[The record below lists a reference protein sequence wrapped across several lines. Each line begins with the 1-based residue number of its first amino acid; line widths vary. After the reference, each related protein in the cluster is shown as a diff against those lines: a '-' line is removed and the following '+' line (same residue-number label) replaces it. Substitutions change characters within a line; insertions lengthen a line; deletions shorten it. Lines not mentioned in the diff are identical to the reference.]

1 MQLVLSKT
9 TTTILLFFL
18 CLLNVEAQ
26 LGFCKG
32 NKGDPIF
39 KEDFGSGTG
48 NMMLPFGT
56 TTYRF
61 TANRPKDGCY
71 VVSNTHQHFNW
82 YKLKDHT
89 PGDKNGRMLI
99 VNAGYEPGEFFRVPV
114 SGLCENTSY
123 EFSSWI
129 VNLTREYT
137 KACGR
142 GIPIDVTFE
151 IWNKS
156 NMILLASGSTG
167 EIYGGNKPTWRQ
179 YALVFQT
186 RPNETS
192 VILKIRNNG
201 RGGCGNDLALDDI
214 EFKPCGDNVV
224 IKDKNNK
231 KRISVNKSYLPFS
244 TTLTLKPD
252 YTVFSNHFYQW
263 QKSEDGKNWEDIPS
277 AKTETYKVPATSSK
291 VFYRA
296 KVAENLQNLSNA
308 LCYSY
313 SDIYEIRISKEK
325 PIVLKRPAVKK
336 ITNLLQKGLD
346 EVNISLEK
354 PNVTAVSKYIDR
366 KTLPKTYKN
375 VVIVKNGYKVITDKV
390 WIDGAVGKYVQTK
403 ETVITQ
409 GHAQG
414 ETVIN
419 ETLYYKSAYGYNCI
433 KRTYTATSKL

>member
-1 MQLVLSKT
+1 
-9 TTTILLFFL
+9 
-18 CLLNVEAQ
+18 
-26 LGFCKG
+26 
-32 NKGDPIF
+32 
-39 KEDFGSGTG
+39 
-48 NMMLPFGT
+48 
-56 TTYRF
+56 
-61 TANRPKDGCY
+61 
-71 VVSNTHQHFNW
+71 
-82 YKLKDHT
+82 
-89 PGDKNGRMLI
+89 MLI

-156 NMILLASGSTG
+156 NKTLLASGSTG
-167 EIYGGNKPTWRQ
+167 AIYGGNKPTWRQ

-201 RGGCGNDLALDDI
+201 KGGCGNDLALDDI

-224 IKDKNNK
+224 IEDKNNK

-252 YTVFSNHFYQW
+252 YTVFSDHFYQW
-263 QKSEDGKNWEDIPS
+263 QTSKDGKNWEDIPG
-277 AKTETYKVPATSSK
+277 ARKETYKVPATSSK

-296 KVAENLQNLSNA
+296 KVAENSQNLNNA

-313 SDIYEIRISKEK
+313 SDFYEISISKEK
-325 PIVLKRPAVKK
+325 PIVLKRPGVKK
-336 ITNLLQKGLD
+336 TTNLVKKGLAG
-346 EVNISLEK
+346 VNIFLEEPK
-354 PNVTAVSKYIDR
+354 ITRMYIDR
-366 KTLPKTYKN
+366 KRLAKTYKD
-375 VVIVKNGYKVITDKV
+375 VIIVKNGCKIITDKV
-390 WIDGAVGKYVQTK
+390 WIDGAVGKYVQTTEK
-403 ETVITQ
+403 VIKK
-409 GHAQG
+409 GHALG

-419 ETLYYKSAYGYNCI
+419 ETLYYKAAYGYNCL
-433 KRTYTATSKL
+433 KRTYTVKSKL

>member
-9 TTTILLFFL
+9 TKTTAILLFFL
-18 CLLNVEAQ
+18 CFLNVEAQ

-32 NKGDPIF
+32 NTGDPIF
-39 KEDFGSGTG
+39 TEDFGSGIG
-48 NMMLPFGT
+48 NVKLPFGT
-56 TTYRF
+56 TTYKF
-61 TANRPKDGCY
+61 TKNRPKDGCY
-71 VVSNTHQHFNW
+71 VVSNTHKHFNW
-82 YKLKDHT
+82 YKLQDHT
-89 PGDKNGRMLI
+89 TGDKNGRMLI

-156 NMILLASGSTG
+156 NKTLLASGSTG
-167 EIYGGNKPTWRQ
+167 AIYGGNTPTWLQ

-201 RGGCGNDLALDDI
+201 KGGCGNDLALDDI
-214 EFKPCGDNVV
+214 EFKPCGDNV
-224 IKDKNNK
+224 IIEDRNNK
-231 KRISVNKSYLPFS
+231 KHISVNKSYLPFS

-252 YTVFSNHFYQW
+252 YTVFSSHFYQW
-263 QKSEDGKNWEDIPS
+263 QTSKDGKNWEDILG
-277 AKTETYKVPATSSK
+277 AKKETYKIPATSSK

-296 KVAENLQNLSNA
+296 KVAENAQNLNNA

-313 SDIYEIRISKEK
+313 SDFYEIRISKEK
-325 PIVLKRPAVKK
+325 PIVLKRPEVKT
-336 ITNLLQKGLD
+336 ITNLVKKGLAG
-346 EVNISLEK
+346 VNIAIEVPK
-354 PNVTAVSKYIDR
+354 ITRMYIDR
-366 KTLPKTYKN
+366 KRLAKTYKT
-375 VVIVKNGYKVITDKV
+375 VIIVKNGYKILTDKV
-390 WIDGAVGKYVQTK
+390 WIDGAVGKYVQTT
-403 ETVITQ
+403 ETVIKQ
-409 GHAQG
+409 GHALG
-414 ETVIN
+414 DTVIN
-419 ETLYYKSAYGYNCI
+419 ETLYYKSVYGYNCI
-433 KRTYTATSKL
+433 KRTYTVKTKL